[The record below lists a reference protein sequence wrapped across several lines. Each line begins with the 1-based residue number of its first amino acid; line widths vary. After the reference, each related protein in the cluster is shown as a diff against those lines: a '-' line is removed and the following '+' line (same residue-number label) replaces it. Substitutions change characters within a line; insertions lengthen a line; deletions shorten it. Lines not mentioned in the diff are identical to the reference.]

1 MLSIIISSYQSYYFS
16 VLEKNIEETC
26 GIEYEIIKITNPNLM
41 GICKAYNIGGVK
53 AKYDNLLFLHED
65 VIFHTQNWGN
75 TLVKYFENQKYGV
88 VGIAGSDYVPYVPS
102 GWFVDSNVSK
112 LHLIQSNKKGRVEVF
127 NKRNFGDNKQYENV
141 YSLDGVF
148 MACRKKVFENFKFNE
163 SLNKFHAY
171 DTDFSLRVASKY
183 WNIVTG
189 EILIEHF
196 SEGNADEI
204 WFKETIKARGFY
216 KTPKGQINNKKIEFS
231 KFNGFVEQM
240 KKFNFSK
247 RQRFLLIVKY
257 YSIRKVGIKNTL
269 KILYL
274 NIK

>member
-1 MLSIIISSYQSYYFS
+1 MLSIIISSYQFYYFN

-26 GIEYEIIKITNPNLM
+26 GIKHEIIKITNPNLM

-65 VIFHTQNWGN
+65 VIFHTNNWGN
-75 TLVKYFENQKYGV
+75 KLVNYFKNQKYGV
-88 VGIAGSDYVPYVPS
+88 IGVAGSNYVPNVPS
-102 GWFVDSNVSK
+102 GWFVNSDVSK
-112 LHLIQSNKKGRVEVF
+112 MHLIQSNRKGRVKFF

-141 YSLDGVF
+141 CSLDGVF
-148 MACRKKVFENFKFNE
+148 MACRKKVFEDFKFNE
-163 SLNKFHAY
+163 SLSKYHAY

-189 EILIEHF
+189 DILIEHF

-204 WFKETIKARGFY
+204 WFKETIKARPFY
-216 KTPKGQINNKKIEFS
+216 KIPKNQINNKKIEFS
-231 KFNGFVEQM
+231 KFIGFVEQM
-240 KKFNFSK
+240 KKFRFSK
-247 RQRFLLIVKY
+247 KQRFLLIVKY
-257 YSIRKVGIKNTL
+257 YNLRKIGIKNTL

-274 NIK
+274 KIK